1 MTQICYN
8 RYLCGKPHY
17 VKYSTYIVTLST
29 LLILCWSDS
38 LRAQMI
44 PEPVGD
50 EAVYLFLDELATD
63 GIITLNGVVKPYS
76 RLIIRQKLEE
86 AATMAETGRGVP
98 ESVADTS
105 NINGGDT
112 VPVMDSGN
120 KTAIT
125 PKERITNKNRQL
137 NPRQQ
142 KELRFWLNIYSSG
155 EPDGKFKLLLS
166 PATAYYRDSLF
177 NITVSPI
184 LGLTAGITSGS
195 DGGSGNVTGSTS
207 RTRSIAWKNGA
218 KVYGNYGRWAFFAAL
233 QDNHQDPLPGSPEYL
248 TRERGGHIKNGTDF
262 SEMTGGVSYMW
273 KWGDI
278 AFLKDSPVWGSG
290 YAGTNILSGRAPSF
304 MHIRLHLKPVKWA
317 EMTWIHGWL
326 VSMVVDST
334 RSYWVSN
341 AYGTEYRE
349 HYRRKYIAANIF
361 TLTPV
366 ERLHVSAGN
375 SVIWSDPRITP
386 YYLMPIFF
394 YKSVDHGVNSGI
406 SNSNAQMFLDVSS
419 HNIRHLHLYGTL
431 FIDELSTARFT
442 TPDYNFFSWKGGFR
456 TGNFGFLPNTW
467 LTAEC
472 TFTYPLTFQHNVPVT
487 TFENQGYNLGHF
499 LRDNSRS
506 WYFALD
512 WRPVR
517 AAGVRLWHERS
528 ERGTDYQSTGGP
540 RIGLPYL
547 GSIEWSST
555 ATGLDFS
562 YMITGGVQLR
572 ASLIRHNVTGEEEWY
587 PSHLYGRTTTL
598 GGGVVWGF

>member
-1 MTQICYN
+1 MPQICYK
-8 RYLCGKPHY
+8 RYLCGNPHF

-29 LLILCWSDS
+29 LLILCWSAPA
-38 LRAQMI
+38 RAQMI

-50 EAVYLFLDELATD
+50 DAVYLFLDELAAE
-63 GIITLNGVVKPYS
+63 GVITLNGVVKPYS
-76 RLIIRQKLEE
+76 RLIIRHKLEE
-86 AATMAETGRGVP
+86 AAAREVTSGKSHMTESEGSNDGGGNSASGLSGVDKP
-98 ESVADTS
+98 VDRPGEGIADQYRHLT
-105 NINGGDT
+105 
-112 VPVMDSGN
+112 
-120 KTAIT
+120 
-125 PKERITNKNRQL
+125 
-137 NPRQQ
+137 PRQK
-142 KELRFWLNIYSSG
+142 KELDFWLNIYSEG
-155 EPDGKFKLLLS
+155 DADGKFKLLFS

-177 NITVSPI
+177 SVTVSPI
-184 LGLTAGITSGS
+184 LGLTAGLTPNASEDLLTGVAHKQSIT
-195 DGGSGNVTGSTS
+195 
-207 RTRSIAWKNGA
+207 WKNGA
-218 KVYGNYGRWAFFAAL
+218 KIYGNYRNWGFFAAL
-233 QDNHQDPLPGSPEYL
+233 QDNHQDPLLGSAMYL

-262 SEMTGGVSYMW
+262 SEMTGGVSYQW

-304 MHIRLHLKPVKWA
+304 MHIRLHLKPVKWG

-361 TLTPV
+361 TFTPV
-366 ERLHVSAGN
+366 EKLHISAGN
-375 SVIWSDPRITP
+375 SVIWSDSRITP

-406 SNSNAQMFLDVSS
+406 SNSNSQMFLDVSS
-419 HNIRHLHLYGTL
+419 NNIRHLHLYGTL
-431 FIDELSTARFT
+431 FIDELSTERFT

-456 TGNFGFLPNTW
+456 AGNFSFLPNTW

-472 TFTYPLTFQHNVPVT
+472 TFTYPLTFQHYVPIT
-487 TFENQGYNLGHF
+487 TFENQGYNLGHW

-517 AAGVRLWHERS
+517 AAGVRLWHEWS
-528 ERGTDYQSTGGP
+528 ERGPDYQSIGGS
-540 RIGLPYL
+540 RLGLPYL
-547 GSIEWSST
+547 ETIEWSNR
-555 ATGLDFS
+555 ATGVDVS
-562 YMITGGVQLR
+562 YMIAGGVQVR
-572 ASLIRHNVTGEEEWY
+572 ASLTMRDVTGNRYWY

-598 GGGVVWGF
+598 GGGLVWGF

>member
-1 MTQICYN
+1 
-8 RYLCGKPHY
+8 
-17 VKYSTYIVTLST
+17 
-29 LLILCWSDS
+29 
-38 LRAQMI
+38 MI

-50 EAVYLFLDELATD
+50 EAVYLFLDELAAD
-63 GIITLNGVVKPYS
+63 GVITLNGVVKPYS

-86 AATMAETGRGVP
+86 AAALGEGQTVASADGQTTGLQMVRL
-98 ESVADTS
+98 T
-105 NINGGDT
+105 
-112 VPVMDSGN
+112 
-120 KTAIT
+120 
-125 PKERITNKNRQL
+125 
-137 NPRQQ
+137 PRQQ
-142 KELRFWLNIYSSG
+142 KELDFWLNIYSSG
-155 EPDGKFKLLLS
+155 EPDGKLKLLVT
-166 PATAYYRDSLF
+166 PATAYYLDSLF
-177 NITVSPI
+177 SVTVSPI
-184 LGLTAGITSGS
+184 LGLTAGLTMAGVADQA
-195 DGGSGNVTGSTS
+195 DGDPATGSGNT
-207 RTRSIAWKNGA
+207 RTIAWKNGA
-218 KVYGNYGRWAFFAAL
+218 KVYGNYKNWAFFAAL
-233 QDNHQDPLPGSPEYL
+233 QDNHQEPIQGRAQYL
-248 TRERGGHIKNGTDF
+248 IRERGGHYKSGTDF
-262 SEMTGGVSYMW
+262 SEMTGGVSYQW

-304 MHIRLHLKPVKWA
+304 MHIRLHLKPVRWG

-334 RSYWVSN
+334 RSFWVTN

-361 TLTPV
+361 TFTPV
-366 ERLHVSAGN
+366 VKLHISVGN

-386 YYLMPIFF
+386 YYLMPLFF

-406 SNSNAQMFLDVSS
+406 SNSNSQMFLDVSS
-419 HNIRHLHLYGTL
+419 NNIRHLHLYGTL

-456 TGNFGFLPNTW
+456 TGNFNFLPNTW

-472 TFTYPLTFQHNVPVT
+472 TFTYPLTFQHYVPVT
-487 TFENQGYNLGHF
+487 TFENQGYNLGHW

-512 WRPVR
+512 WRPLR

-528 ERGTDYQSTGGP
+528 ERGHDYQSTGGP
-540 RIGLPYL
+540 RVGLPYL
-547 GSIEWSST
+547 GSIEWSSIV
-555 ATGLDFS
+555 TGLDIS
-562 YMITGGVQLR
+562 YMITGGVQVR
-572 ASLIRHNVTGEEEWY
+572 ASLTLRDVTGIEDWY